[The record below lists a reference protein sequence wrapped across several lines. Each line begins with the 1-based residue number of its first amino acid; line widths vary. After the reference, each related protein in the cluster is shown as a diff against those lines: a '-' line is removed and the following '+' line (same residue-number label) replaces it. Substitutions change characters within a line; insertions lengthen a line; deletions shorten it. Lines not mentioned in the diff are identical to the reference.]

1 MYDELVKRLRTSCE
15 SCKLWDGY
23 KCCLKG
29 ECSAQTRLQ
38 AADAI
43 EDLSAAVEGYESS
56 TNMVLVEKD
65 GETVIEFQPKW
76 IPVTERLPEIHTMVL
91 VMDKA
96 HDMAVGSLE
105 KLWDGEVWVCPFDD
119 VEDEQCLVTHW
130 MPLPEPPKEET

>member
-1 MYDELVKRLRTSCE
+1 MFDELIKRLRVTCG

-43 EDLSAAVEGYESS
+43 EELG
-56 TNMVLVEKD
+56 K
-65 GETVIEFQPKW
+65 PKW
-76 IPVTERLPEIHTMVL
+76 IPVTERLPSWGEDVL
-91 VMDKA
+91 ISISGFANVGHLVQTNDEKQYNWFYSGWY
-96 HDMAVGSLE
+96 HDPCE
-105 KLWDGEVWVCPFDD
+105 
-119 VEDEQCLVTHW
+119 VTHW